1 MPLSKVASSI
11 RRAVTEA
18 VEEVEVVM
26 TGEAGDER
34 PEEAEEVEEVV
45 GVQEGRGVERG
56 SDGRVQ
62 QLLPLLTCW
71 EVVLACGSQHS

>member
-11 RRAVTEA
+11 SRAVTEA
-18 VEEVEVVM
+18 AEEVEVVM

-34 PEEAEEVEEVV
+34 PEEVEEVE

-56 SDGRVQ
+56 SDGRV
-62 QLLPLLTCW
+62 
-71 EVVLACGSQHS
+71 